1 VVLWENLFAEEVLVL
16 PADGAAD
23 AVNEACI
30 DEVLVEHEA
39 F

>member
-1 VVLWENLFAEEVLVL
+1 VLRENLFAEEVLVL

-23 AVNEACI
+23 AVDEAGV